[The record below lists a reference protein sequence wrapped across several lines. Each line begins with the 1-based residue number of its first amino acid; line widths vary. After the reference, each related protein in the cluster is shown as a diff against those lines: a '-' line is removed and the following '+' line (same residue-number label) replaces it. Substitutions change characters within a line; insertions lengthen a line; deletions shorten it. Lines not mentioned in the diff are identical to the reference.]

1 MNKYLKIGLIVFG
14 VGLLVG
20 VGAVYYVFNMPQRN
34 VKKEKAAFTMT
45 AEELFTEYS
54 SDETIGNEKFAD
66 KVIQVTGEIVEIAP
80 GENETTI
87 VLLDPME
94 GVSCALDSII
104 VADNKEKIDK
114 LKIGDEITLKGKC
127 DGIDMIM
134 GVVLTRCYF
143 IIKEEV

>member
-87 VLLDPME
+87 VLLDPMD